1 MFEKVIQKVSFPDLE
16 KQIMALWK
24 EENTFQQSLDL
35 RAGRPRFVFYEG
47 PPTANGKPATHHIL
61 ARAFKDLFPRYKTMK
76 GFYVERIAGWDTH
89 GLPVEIE
96 VEKKLGISGKFDIE
110 NEIGVERFNRLC
122 RESVHEYVSDWVAF
136 SERMAFWLD
145 YGAAYWTLSSEYIQ
159 SVWWAISEM
168 WKQGL
173 VYKGFRVAPYCP
185 RCATPLSSHEL
196 AQGYR
201 DNVPDPSVFVRFRLK
216 QQPRTSIL
224 AWTTTPWTLPG
235 NVALAVDNDID
246 YVKVRQGS
254 GPPRTHGEAS
264 EFVGPSDEFLILAE
278 ARLGVLDGAYD
289 VVERMQGR
297 DLVGLDYEP
306 VFPYSIPQEGR
317 AHYVVDADFVST
329 EEGTGVV
336 HTSALYGVDDLRL
349 CQEKGIPFRHTV
361 GLDGKFLPFV
371 EKFAGLHVKEA
382 DPLIMDDLKARG
394 LLYKAGTILHTYPE
408 CWRCKT
414 PLIYYALDSWYVRT
428 TERKDELIANNAATN
443 WVPAHVKTGRMGDWL
458 ENNVDWAI
466 SRSRYWG
473 TPIPIWVCEAC
484 EERRCISSAA
494 ELGLPDDTDLHRPYI
509 DEVTIPC
516 PTCGGVMRRIP
527 EVLDCWFDSG
537 AMPFAQR
544 GYPRHGQKEFEETF
558 PADFISEAMDQT
570 RGWFYSLLA
579 ISTLLFKKNSYRN
592 VICLGLVVDPK
603 GKKASK
609 SRGNVLDPNY
619 LFDNFGSDA
628 VRWYFYTSTQV
639 GENYRTGVDTLR
651 ETVQQF
657 FIPFWNCYSFFVTY
671 ARLDNFDPSQPAVPV
686 GERHVLDR
694 WLLSRLSGLVAAVT
708 TGLDRYDANEPGR
721 RIQRF
726 VDELSNWYVRRSRRR
741 FWKSQSDR
749 DKLAAY
755 QTLYETLTTLCQ
767 LMAPFVPF
775 MADAVY
781 RNLVDGKSV
790 HLSDFPQ
797 PQAYHDPEVES
808 AMTLARQAVEGG
820 LAARDAARIRV
831 RQPLAACALPGEPLP
846 EEIAAIVRDELN
858 VKQLTFGAPEV
869 RLDTEITEDLRL
881 EGLAREV
888 VRVIQDRRKKLGLNV
903 EDRIHTC
910 YVADGMLVRAME
922 RHADYIKTETLSLT
936 LEPGRDDCEGEQ
948 LMLEGEQIW
957 IGLKRS

>member
-1 MFEKVIQKVSFPDLE
+1 MFDKVDQKVGFPDLE
-16 KQIMALWK
+16 KQVLAKWK
-24 EENTFQQSLDL
+24 EEGTFQKSLEL

-76 GFYVERIAGWDTH
+76 GFYVERKAGWDTH

-96 VEKKLGISGKFDIE
+96 IEKKLGISGKFEIE
-110 NEIGVERFNRLC
+110 NEIGIERFNQLC
-122 RESVHEYVSDWVAF
+122 RESVYEYVSDWVVF
-136 SERMAFWLD
+136 SERMAFWQD
-145 YGAAYWTLSSEYIQ
+145 YDNAYWTLTSEYIQ

-168 WKQGL
+168 WNQGL

-201 DNVPDPSVFVRFRLK
+201 DNVPDPSVFVRFQLK
-216 QQPRTSIL
+216 SDPKTSIL

-235 NVALAVDNDID
+235 NVALAVHPDVD
-246 YVKVRQGS
+246 YVKVRQG
-254 GPPRTHGEAS
+254 
-264 EFVGPSDEFLILAE
+264 DEFLILAE
-278 ARLGVLDGAYD
+278 SRLQVLDGDYEI
-289 VVERMQGR
+289 VQRMKGK
-297 DLVGLDYEP
+297 DLVALDYEP
-306 VFPYSIPQEGR
+306 LYPYSVPQEGR

-361 GLDGKFLPFV
+361 GLDGRFLPYV

-382 DPLIMDDLKARG
+382 NPLIEDDLKSRG

-428 TERKDELIANNAATN
+428 TERKAELIANNAATN
-443 WVPAHVKTGRMGDWL
+443 WVPAHIKTGRMGDWL

-473 TPIPIWVCEAC
+473 TPIPIWVCDAC
-484 EERRCISSAA
+484 EEQRCVSSAA
-494 ELGLPDDTDLHRPYI
+494 EVGLNDDADLHRPYI
-509 DEVTIPC
+509 DSVTIPC
-516 PTCGGVMRRIP
+516 QKCGGVMKRIP
-527 EVLDCWFDSG
+527 EVLDTWFDSG
-537 AMPFAQR
+537 SMPFAQR
-544 GYPRHGQKEFEETF
+544 GYPRKGKKEFEETF
-558 PADFISEAMDQT
+558 PADFISEAIDQT
-570 RGWFYSLLA
+570 RGWFYTLLA
-579 ISTLLFKKNSYRN
+579 ISTLLFKQNAYRN

-639 GENYRTGVDTLR
+639 GENYRTGDAALR
-651 ETVQQF
+651 EMVQQF
-657 FIPFWNCYSFFVTY
+657 FIPLWNCYSFFVTY
-671 ARLDNFDPSQPAVPV
+671 ARLDNFDPSQPPVPV

-694 WLLSRLSGLVAAVT
+694 WLLSRLSGLVNAVT
-708 TGLDRYDANEPGR
+708 TGLDRYDANEPAR
-721 RIQRF
+721 KIHRF
-726 VDELSNWYVRRSRRR
+726 VDDLSNWYIRRSRRR

-755 QTLYETLTTLCQ
+755 QTLYETLSTLSQ

-775 MADAVY
+775 MADAMY
-781 RNLVDGKSV
+781 RNLSNGTSV
-790 HLSDFPQ
+790 HLSDFPE
-797 PQAYHDPEVES
+797 PTPWLDPDVE
-808 AMTLARQAVEGG
+808 ANMALARQAVEAG
-820 LAARDAARIRV
+820 LAARDTARIRV
-831 RQPLAACALPGEPLP
+831 RQPLASIALPGKALP
-846 EEIAAIVRDELN
+846 EEVVAIVRDELN
-858 VKQLTFGAPEV
+858 VKSVTFGAADV
-869 RLDTEITEDLRL
+869 RLDTEITEELRL

-888 VRVIQDRRKKLGLNV
+888 VRLIQDRRKKLGLNV

-910 YVADGMLVRAME
+910 IVADGLLARAIE
-922 RHADYIKTETLSLT
+922 KYADYIKNETLSVAI
-936 LEPGRDDCEGEQ
+936 EQGKGDGCQGEQ
-948 LMLEGEQIW
+948 LLLEGEQIW
-957 IGLKRS
+957 IGLRRN

>member
-1 MFEKVIQKVSFPDLE
+1 MFDKVDQKVSFPELE
-16 KQIMALWK
+16 KQLMARWK
-24 EENTFQQSLDL
+24 EEGTFQKSLEL

-76 GFYVERIAGWDTH
+76 GFYVERKAGWDTH

-96 VEKKLGISGKFDIE
+96 VEKKLGIAGKFDIE
-110 NEIGVERFNRLC
+110 NEIGIERFNELC
-122 RESVHEYVSDWVAF
+122 RASVHEYVSDWVAF
-136 SERMAFWLD
+136 SERMAFWQD
-145 YGAAYWTLSSEYIQ
+145 YDNAYWTLTSDYIQ
-159 SVWWAISEM
+159 SVWWALSEM

-173 VYKGFRVAPYCP
+173 VYKGFRVAPYCS

-201 DNVPDPSVFVRFRLK
+201 DNVPDPSVFVRFKLK
-216 QQPRTSIL
+216 SDPSTAIL

-246 YVKVRQGS
+246 YIKVKDG
-254 GPPRTHGEAS
+254 
-264 EFVGPSDEFLILAE
+264 DDFLILAE
-278 ARLGVLDGAYD
+278 SRLEVLNESPE
-289 VVERMQGR
+289 VVDRMKGR

-306 VFPYSIPQEGR
+306 LFPYSIPTEGR

-349 CQEKGIPFRHTV
+349 CEEKGIPFRHTV
-361 GLDGKFLPFV
+361 GLDGKFLPYV
-371 EKFAGLHVKEA
+371 EKFASLHVKEA
-382 DPLIMDDLKARG
+382 DPVILDDLKARG
-394 LLYKAGTILHTYPE
+394 LLYKSETILHTYPE
-408 CWRCKT
+408 CWRCRT

-428 TERKDELIANNAATN
+428 TERKAELIANNAATN

-473 TPIPIWVCEAC
+473 TPLPFWVCDKCSEQ
-484 EERRCISSAA
+484 RCVSSAD
-494 ELGLPDDTDLHRPYI
+494 ELGLKEDTDLHRPFI
-509 DEVTIPC
+509 DSVTLPC
-516 PTCGGVMRRIP
+516 QKCDGVMRRVP

-544 GYPRHGQKEFEETF
+544 GYPRHGKPEFEQTF

-579 ISTLLFKKNSYRN
+579 ISTLLFKQNAYRN

-619 LFDNFGSDA
+619 LFDTFGSDA

-639 GENYRTGVDTLR
+639 GENYRTGDAALK
-651 ETVQQF
+651 ETVQQL
-657 FIPFWNCYSFFVTY
+657 FIPLWNCYSFFVTY
-671 ARLDNFDPSQPAVPV
+671 ARLDGFDPSQPAVPV
-686 GERHVLDR
+686 AERHVLDR
-694 WLLSRLSGLVAAVT
+694 WLLSKLTGLVAAVSS
-708 TGLDRYDANEPGR
+708 GLDSYDANEPAR

-726 VDELSNWYVRRSRRR
+726 VDDLSNWYIRRSRRR
-741 FWKSQSDR
+741 FWKSQSDS

-755 QTLYETLTTLCQ
+755 QTLYEALRTVSQ
-767 LMAPFVPF
+767 LMAPFAPF
-775 MADAVY
+775 TSDAIY
-781 RNLVDGKSV
+781 RNLSNDESV
-790 HLSDFPQ
+790 HLSDFPEPAPNQ
-797 PQAYHDPEVES
+797 DLQVE
-808 AMTLARQAVEGG
+808 ADMARARQAVEAG
-820 LAARDAARIRV
+820 LSARDSARLKV
-831 RQPLAACALPGEPLP
+831 RQPLASIALPGEPLP
-846 EEIAAIVRDELN
+846 EDIAAIVREELN
-858 VKQLTFGAPEV
+858 VKGLVFEAPEV
-869 RLDTEITEDLRL
+869 KLDTEITEELRL

-888 VRVIQDRRKKLGLNV
+888 VRAIQDRRKKLGLNV
-903 EDRIHTC
+903 EDRIDTR
-910 YVADGMLVRAME
+910 YEADGMLVRAVQ
-922 RHADYIKTETLSLT
+922 RHGDYIKSETLSKS
-936 LEPGRDDCEGEQ
+936 LEQGRADDFNGEQ
-948 LMLEGEQIW
+948 MMLEGEQIW

>member
-1 MFEKVIQKVSFPDLE
+1 MFDKVDPKVSFPELE
-16 KQIMALWK
+16 KLLMARWK
-24 EENTFQQSLDL
+24 EERTFQKSLEL
-35 RAGRPRFVFYEG
+35 RAGKPRFVFYEG

-76 GFYVERIAGWDTH
+76 GFYVERKAGWDTH

-96 VEKKLGISGKFDIE
+96 VEKKLGISGKFEIE
-110 NEIGVERFNRLC
+110 NEIGIERFNELC
-122 RESVHEYVSDWVAF
+122 RASVHEYVSDWVAF
-136 SERMAFWLD
+136 SERMAFWQD
-145 YGAAYWTLSSEYIQ
+145 YDNAYWTLTSDYIQ
-159 SVWWAISEM
+159 SVWWALSEM

-173 VYKGFRVAPYCP
+173 VYKGFRVAPYCS

-201 DNVPDPSVFVRFRLK
+201 DNVPDPSVFVRFKLK
-216 QQPRTSIL
+216 SDPNTAIL

-246 YVKVRQGS
+246 YIKVKDG
-254 GPPRTHGEAS
+254 
-264 EFVGPSDEFLILAE
+264 DDFLILAE
-278 ARLGVLDGAYD
+278 SRLEVLKESPE
-289 VVERMQGR
+289 VVDRMKGS

-306 VFPYSIPQEGR
+306 LFPYSIPSEGR

-361 GLDGKFLPFV
+361 GLDGKFLPYV

-382 DPLIMDDLKARG
+382 DPVILDDLKARG
-394 LLYKAGTILHTYPE
+394 MLYESETILHTYPE

-428 TERKDELIANNAATN
+428 TERKAELIANNAATN

-473 TPIPIWVCEAC
+473 TPLPFWVCDKCSEQ
-484 EERRCISSAA
+484 RCVSSAE
-494 ELGLPDDTDLHRPYI
+494 ELGLKEDTDLHRPFI
-509 DEVTIPC
+509 DSVTLPC
-516 PTCGGVMRRIP
+516 QKCDGVMRRVP

-544 GYPRHGQKEFEETF
+544 GYPRQGKQEFEQTF

-579 ISTLLFKKNSYRN
+579 ISTLLFKQNAYRN

-619 LFDNFGSDA
+619 LFDTFGSDA

-639 GENYRTGVDTLR
+639 GENYRTGDAALR
-651 ETVQQF
+651 ETVQQL
-657 FIPFWNCYSFFVTY
+657 FIPLWNCYSFFVTY
-671 ARLDNFDPSQPAVPV
+671 ARLDGFDPSQPAVPV
-686 GERHVLDR
+686 AERHVLDR
-694 WLLSRLSGLVAAVT
+694 WLLSKLSGLVAAVSS
-708 TGLDRYDANEPGR
+708 GLDSYDANEPAR
-721 RIQRF
+721 RIQRY
-726 VDELSNWYVRRSRRR
+726 VDDLSNWYIRRSRRR
-741 FWKSQSDR
+741 FWKSQSDI

-755 QTLYETLTTLCQ
+755 QTLYEALRTVCQ
-767 LMAPFVPF
+767 LMAPFAPF
-775 MADAVY
+775 TSDAIY
-781 RNLVDGKSV
+781 RNLSNDQSV
-790 HLSDFPQ
+790 HLSDFPEPAPYQ
-797 PQAYHDPEVES
+797 DPQVE
-808 AMTLARQAVEGG
+808 ADMARARQAVEAG
-820 LAARDAARIRV
+820 LAARDSARLKV
-831 RQPLAACALPGEPLP
+831 RQPLFSIALPGDPLP
-846 EEIAAIVRDELN
+846 EDIAAIVREELN
-858 VKQLTFGAPEV
+858 VKGLVFGAPEV
-869 RLDTEITEDLRL
+869 TLNTEITEELRL

-888 VRVIQDRRKKLGLNV
+888 VRAIQDRRKKLGLNV
-903 EDRIHTC
+903 EDRIDTR
-910 YVADGMLVRAME
+910 YEADGMLVRAVQ
-922 RHADYIKTETLSLT
+922 RHGDYIKSETLSKS
-936 LEPGRDDCEGEQ
+936 LEQGRSDDFNGEQ

-957 IGLKRS
+957 IGLKRSDP